1 MNDYHRPTPEFVSN
15 LEWQIR
21 TSHKRGNR
29 FSEPVKPNPGGK
41 MKIAVLVLASGLV
54 GAGGVVVKDEV
65 QEFRAQ
71 EVLLA
76 QVESNLR
83 MAELQLEM
91 SRTQLEELQ
100 RLYDLGAVEEQA
112 LLDAR
117 TEVLQAE
124 VAYSRLSLDQE
135 EIRLSGKEP
144 HNQLSASLVG
154 GRDFVSERLILDET
168 LARQQLSIVE
178 NRRERFQDLVQAG
191 VVRSEDLAEVN
202 LASQEAEA
210 QLSGIQERIA
220 LRERF
225 LEGEL
230 QPEEAENAFELSQT
244 QTRLTL
250 LRRALDGAIVR
261 FQEAEKRVDLGLVH
275 ESELRRSR
283 LEVMQLETQLEFL
296 EIKLLALRGG

>member
-1 MNDYHRPTPEFVSN
+1 
-15 LEWQIR
+15 
-21 TSHKRGNR
+21 
-29 FSEPVKPNPGGK
+29 

-65 QEFRAQ
+65 QELRAQ

-91 SRTQLEELQ
+91 SRTQLEEIQ

-112 LLDAR
+112 LLEAKVQVR
-117 TEVLQAE
+117 QAE

-144 HNQLSASLVG
+144 HNQLSAPLVA

-178 NRRERFQDLVQAG
+178 NRSERFQDLVRAG
-191 VVRSEDLAEVN
+191 VVRAEDLAEVN

-210 QLSGIQERIA
+210 QLSGIHQRIA

-225 LEGEL
+225 LDGEL

-244 QTRLTL
+244 QTQLAL
-250 LRRALDGAIVR
+250 LRRALDDAMVR
-261 FQEAEKRVDLGLVH
+261 FQEAEKRVDLGLVP

-296 EIKLLALRGG
+296 EFKLLALRGG